1 MDQFQTVFMG
11 GYRKD
16 EVDERLKA
24 LVAQIETLYQEAQE
38 AAKREER
45 LKAELAEAHRCM
57 EEREAAL
64 NEELSRA
71 HSRIKELEEES
82 KRGLGSAARRYSESP
97 DAESTLTQGEKD
109 ARAEV
114 RLLELE
120 RDTLNRRIMSLE
132 DERER
137 REAEHRRETA
147 GLREN
152 LDQQRRSAE
161 AAERIL
167 QMAEQEARALVEE
180 AQVRTQEMERRAE
193 EDIRA
198 KRQAAL
204 QTLEG
209 ARVQV
214 MRYVDTFNITQRKL
228 AQTYRELDTLAG
240 QFPRALADSL
250 IIDLE
255 EQQDYK
261 SWGDTSGERQRL

>member
-16 EVDERLKA
+16 AVDERLKS
-24 LVAQIETLYQEAQE
+24 LVEQIETLHQEAQE
-38 AAKREER
+38 AAKREEELR
-45 LKAELAEAHRCM
+45 AELSE
-57 EEREAAL
+57 
-64 NEELSRA
+64 A

-82 KRGLGSAARRYSESP
+82 TGGLGSAARKYLESL
-97 DAESTLTQGEKD
+97 DAEDELTQEERD
-109 ARAEV
+109 ARTEV

-120 RDTLNRRIMSLE
+120 RAALNRRIMSLE
-132 DERER
+132 DEKER
-137 REAEHRRETA
+137 REAERRRETA
-147 GLREN
+147 SLREN
-152 LDQQRRSAE
+152 LDQQRRSTE

-180 AQVRTQEMERRAE
+180 AQARTQEMERRAE

-204 QTLEG
+204 QTLED

-228 AQTYRELDTLAG
+228 AQTYRELDALAG

-250 IIDLE
+250 IIDLD

-261 SWGDTSGERQRL
+261 SWDDASGEKQRL